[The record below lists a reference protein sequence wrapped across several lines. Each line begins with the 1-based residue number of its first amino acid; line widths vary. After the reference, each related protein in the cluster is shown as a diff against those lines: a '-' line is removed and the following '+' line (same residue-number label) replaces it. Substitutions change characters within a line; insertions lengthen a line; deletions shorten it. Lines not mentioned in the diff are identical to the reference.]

1 MVIAIDPVVDGGFVK
16 TVEVAYRQLL
26 VQHLKKRIVTAQ
38 RCDCSLIRPWSVF
51 EVFVLQL
58 VKTEKIVLPK
68 LRQVGRVES
77 VEKGRKKLFRRLV
90 QDEVGA
96 VRRIS
101 IWRRGGVVRVC
112 HGYNTASVCPSKKC
126 ARLRMKV
133 TGGYDLVHVHLYVG
147 RPGWWASRLIHFC
160 WFETRRRKREE
171 DKKKQQNNKKR
182 KKNCGGGMNG
192 SLHSLQRSTGI
203 PYQCPY
209 STISSRE

>member
-1 MVIAIDPVVDGGFVK
+1 MVVAIDPVVDGGFVK

-38 RCDCSLIRPWSVF
+38 RCDCSLVRPWSVF

-96 VRRIS
+96 VCRVS
-101 IWRRGGVVRVC
+101 IRCRGGIVRVC
-112 HGYNTASVCPSKKC
+112 HGYNSTLRVSVYERCAVPCPQCTWSRAPRASS
-126 ARLRMKV
+126 
-133 TGGYDLVHVHLYVG
+133 GQ
-147 RPGWWASRLIHFC
+147 F
-160 WFETRRRKREE
+160 
-171 DKKKQQNNKKR
+171 
-182 KKNCGGGMNG
+182 
-192 SLHSLQRSTGI
+192 QRDR
-203 PYQCPY
+203 Q
-209 STISSRE
+209 SREDNITTLLK

>member
-68 LRQVGRVES
+68 LRQVGGVES
-77 VEKGRKKLFRRLV
+77 VEKGCKKLFRRLV

-96 VRRIS
+96 VCRVG
-101 IWRRGGVVRVC
+101 IWCRGGIVRVC
-112 HGYNTASVCPSKKC
+112 HGYNSTSVCPCKKD
-126 ARLRMKV
+126 AQVRVRIA
-133 TGGYDLVHVHLYVG
+133 
-147 RPGWWASRLIHFC
+147 PPSRGPQRH
-160 WFETRRRKREE
+160 RRVNFNDDEGDNR
-171 DKKKQQNNKKR
+171 Q
-182 KKNCGGGMNG
+182 
-192 SLHSLQRSTGI
+192 S
-203 PYQCPY
+203 
-209 STISSRE
+209 